1 MNIFEFISKDAIIIL
16 GNNMCKNKI
25 LILAYPGSGKTY
37 LAENYKNVAD
47 LEFQHFRWDYGEY
60 KNLSLE
66 QLKGKKDI
74 RTEKPNWLE
83 NFYEYIMKT
92 FDKYPIISVPMST
105 SIIKILD
112 KISSSGGG

>member
-60 KNLSLE
+60 KIYHLN
-66 QLKGKKDI
+66 
-74 RTEKPNWLE
+74 N
-83 NFYEYIMKT
+83 
-92 FDKYPIISVPMST
+92 
-105 SIIKILD
+105 
-112 KISSSGGG
+112 